1 MVIVVQIAYF
11 IVSMIF
17 NVHRF
22 WMVCHRG
29 ASYGVLTKMVFYQLL
44 ILNQKLQPWFD
55 YFNVRVVLYLCYLHL
70 DATQNESSRKLCK
83 WISHLIIYI
92 VNYILEYQSRCI
104 LDAANFIYLFLMYF
118 VELSEKNLHFF

>member
-29 ASYGVLTKMVFYQLL
+29 ASYGVLYKNGILPPL

-55 YFNVRVVLYLCYLHL
+55 YFNVRVVL
-70 DATQNESSRKLCK
+70 
-83 WISHLIIYI
+83 
-92 VNYILEYQSRCI
+92 
-104 LDAANFIYLFLMYF
+104 
-118 VELSEKNLHFF
+118 